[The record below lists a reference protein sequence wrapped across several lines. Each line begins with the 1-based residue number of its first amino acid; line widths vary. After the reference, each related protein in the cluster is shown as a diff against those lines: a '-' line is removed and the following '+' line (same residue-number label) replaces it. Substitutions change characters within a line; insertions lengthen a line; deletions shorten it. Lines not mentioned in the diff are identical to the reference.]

1 VMVQIDPNQHIHR
14 AVHQILATALPLEW
28 LAMVQLIYHLN
39 QLTLADVIQLKVGV
53 PRLDKHVMARLD
65 LNQLIYQV
73 ALQLKAGVQQ
83 LEWLV
88 TVQLLLR
95 QLIRMD
101 VIQHQVI
108 AQLLAMPVTVLEL

>member
-1 VMVQIDPNQHIHR
+1 MDI
-14 AVHQILATALPLEW
+14 
-28 LAMVQLIYHLN
+28 
-39 QLTLADVIQLKVGV
+39 
-53 PRLDKHVMARLD
+53 
-65 LNQLIYQV
+65 
-73 ALQLKAGVQQ
+73 VQQ